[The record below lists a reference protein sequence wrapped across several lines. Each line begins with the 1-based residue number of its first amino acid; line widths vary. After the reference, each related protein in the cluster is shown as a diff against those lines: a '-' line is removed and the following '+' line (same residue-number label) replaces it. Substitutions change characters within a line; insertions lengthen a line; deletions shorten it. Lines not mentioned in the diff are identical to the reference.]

1 MRMKNINYNLKKNI
15 LSFIISKAK
24 NEFDPYYIYDSNV
37 IRDHCRNFQNIAYKN
52 KCIHFASMANIHPQ
66 FLKIVKE
73 EKVNVFVSSILHL
86 QVAQEVGYRK
96 EEIIF
101 TSSALTE
108 KTIRLVHNSGA
119 QLNLD
124 SPNQLELWLKLF
136 PYEPVGIRCNIGNKV
151 EPYAT
156 HAGYFIGSESR
167 LGFTREEIA
176 QIADKSIIMGLHLY
190 VGTDIFD
197 IEYFMDCY
205 KELIHISAGFPR
217 LEYLNFGGG
226 FGVSDQG
233 EKHFDFAE
241 YNTRVTQLMLEV
253 SRLRGSSLRLIL
265 EPGRIIGAEAGFFVC
280 DVTDVKNRPNN
291 RLVGVNASTVQFP
304 RPLMYPDIAN
314 HRVMIIRNGVQL
326 SSDPLYST
334 SIYGCST
341 YSRDLFSKKEALPE
355 LKIGDIVVFGNAGS
369 YSASS
374 QSQFLG
380 FPKPEEYFI

>member
-1 MRMKNINYNLKKNI
+1 MNNTIYDIKNDILTFING
-15 LSFIISKAK
+15 KAK
-24 NEFDPYYIYDSNV
+24 NEFDPYYIYDSTL
-37 IRDHCRNFQNIAYKN
+37 IRDHCRIFQNIAYKN
-52 KCIHFASMANIHPQ
+52 KSIHFASMANIHPQ

-73 EKVNVFVSSILHL
+73 EGINVFVGSVMHL
-86 QVAQEVGYRK
+86 KIAQDVGYHK

-108 KTIRLVHNSGA
+108 KTIRLVHRCGV

-124 SPNQLELWLKLF
+124 SPNQLALWTRLF
-136 PYEPVGIRCNIGNKV
+136 PHESVGIRCNIGDKV
-151 EPYAT
+151 VPYAT

-176 QIADKSIIMGLHLY
+176 HIADKSIINGLHLY

-197 IEYFMDCY
+197 IDYFMNCY
-205 KELIHISAGFPR
+205 QELISISAGFPR

-226 FGVSDQG
+226 FGVSDG
-233 EKHFDFAE
+233 EEEHFDITG
-241 YNTRVTQLMLEV
+241 YSTRVTRLMSEA
-253 SRLRGSSLRLIL
+253 SRLRGSGLRLIL

-280 DVTDVKNRPNN
+280 NVTDVKNGSNN

-314 HRVMIIRNGVQL
+314 HPVMIIRNGVQL
-326 SSDPLYST
+326 RSDLLNPA

-341 YSRDLFSKKEALPE
+341 YSRDLFSKKVLLPE

-374 QSQFLG
+374 QSRFLG